1 VGGHLMR
8 NNNFDR
14 MLRNFKRY
22 VTKKGV
28 IEEVRKRQYYIK
40 PSEQKQIR
48 INAAKRRAAL
58 EKRQDALAPRR
69 GHTNRSR
76 KKR

>member
-1 VGGHLMR
+1 MR

-28 IEEVRKRQYYIK
+28 VEEVRKRQYYIK

>member
-8 NNNFDR
+8 NNFDR

-28 IEEVRKRQYYIK
+28 VEEVRKRQYYIK
-40 PSEQKQIR
+40 PSEQKQIKK
-48 INAAKRRAAL
+48 NAAKRRAAL
-58 EKRQDALAPRR
+58 QKRQDAQAPRR
-69 GHTNRSR
+69 GHINRSR

>member
-1 VGGHLMR
+1 
-8 NNNFDR
+8 

-28 IEEVRKRQYYIK
+28 VEEVRKRQYYIK

-48 INAAKRRAAL
+48 MNAAKRRAAL
-58 EKRQDALAPRR
+58 EKRQDAQAPLR
-69 GHTNRSR
+69 GHTNRAR

>member
-1 VGGHLMR
+1 MR

-58 EKRQDALAPRR
+58 QKRQDAQAPRR

>member
-48 INAAKRRAAL
+48 MNAAKRRAAL

>member
-1 VGGHLMR
+1 MR

-48 INAAKRRAAL
+48 MNAAKRRAAL

>member
-1 VGGHLMR
+1 MR